1 MRNQTYVTQRQPW
14 GIYTPS
20 GHRVLCSDGVIR
32 ACRMAPTPDTFFSIP
47 ASIILNHKRI
57 SGYVTTREHRGEIVY
72 CFRQLS
78 HHNDKLPAWPADWTD
93 ECKNIIAKAFV
104 Q

>member
-14 GIYTPS
+14 GTYTPS

-32 ACRMAPTPDTFFSIP
+32 ACQMAPTADSFFSIP

-57 SGYVTTREHRGEIVY
+57 SGYVTTRQHNNEVVY
-72 CFRQLS
+72 CFRHLS
-78 HHNDKLPAWPADWTD
+78 NHNYKLPDWPANWTD
-93 ECKNIIAKAFV
+93 ECKNIIAKAFA